1 MGLVLVKKE
10 KASRATV
17 IGVSLLSI
25 LFASL
30 VIAVV
35 FLAYGIDPLRAAAG
49 LLKEIFGSLYGPSEI
64 AWQSIPLILCGG
76 GLLLA
81 FSASFWNIGA
91 EGQLLAGAVAAA
103 WVALFSGIPG
113 FLHIPALF
121 CAAFC
126 AGALWGFIPTLLR
139 AKFSIPEVIT
149 TLMLNY
155 VAGNLVLYLIH
166 GPWKGKKV
174 FGFAYTDTF
183 PKSAWLP
190 VIGTSRIHWPTLALA
205 LALLLCVYVI
215 ITRTRLGYEIK
226 VVSRSP
232 DAGRYAKISHFRTI
246 LMVMLISGGAAGLA
260 GAGEVAGVHHLL
272 RHPDQVSLGYG
283 YTAIVVAWLARGNPF
298 AVVLTALLMGLILV
312 AGDVIQI
319 SYGFPFSLIK
329 MFTGLILFFLIAGD
343 LLINYRISRKNGV
356 LNVRARARSQ
366 ETSTREGD

>member
-1 MGLVLVKKE
+1 MGIALVRRE
-10 KASRATV
+10 RASRATV
-17 IGVSLLSI
+17 AGVSLLSI
-25 LFASL
+25 FLASL
-30 VIAVV
+30 VIAIV
-35 FLAYGIDPLRAAAG
+35 FLAYGIDPLKAAG
-49 LLKEIFGSLYGPSEI
+49 ALLKEIFGSVYGLSEV

-81 FSASFWNIGA
+81 FGTSFWNIGA
-91 EGQLLAGAVAAA
+91 EGQLLAGAIAAA
-103 WVALFSGIPG
+103 WVALFSGVPG
-113 FLHIPALF
+113 FLHVPALF
-121 CAAFC
+121 CSAFC
-126 AGALWGFIPTLLR
+126 AGALWGFVPTLLR
-139 AKFSIPEVIT
+139 AKFKIPEVIT

-155 VAGNLVLYLIH
+155 VAANLVLYLIH
-166 GPWKGKKV
+166 GPWKGEKV

-190 VIGTSRIHWPTLALA
+190 VIGTSRIHWPTLAIA
-205 LALLLCVYVI
+205 IALLLAIHVVT
-215 ITRTRLGYEIK
+215 TRTRLGYEIK

-232 DAGRYAKISHFRTI
+232 EAGRYARISYFRTI
-246 LMVMLISGGAAGLA
+246 LTVMLISGGAAGLA

-343 LLINYRISRKNGV
+343 LLVNYRATFAKGERP
-356 LNVRARARSQ
+356 
-366 ETSTREGD
+366 